1 LKAGDEA
8 KPTGMKDTDIS
19 EHDKTGVIRQVVY
32 RIGVGTVGSLI
43 LVFFLMGLVSISG
56 AVSFMPWSIGFNAA
70 LTGYTLLDK
79 TRNRLKHKRIVI
91 LGAGLSVGGAA
102 CLALNVTGVYLMGDV
117 LLSVGELIY
126 LPLIGIACSGFGAW
140 LAMKYLH
147 LE

>member
-1 LKAGDEA
+1 MERPIDMAEA
-8 KPTGMKDTDIS
+8 DMSSNDRS
-19 EHDKTGVIRQVVY
+19 LLVRQVVY
-32 RIGVGTVGSLI
+32 RIGVGAVGSLI

-79 TRNRLKHKRIVI
+79 TRHRLKHKWIVI
-91 LGAGLSVGGAA
+91 LGAGLSVGVVA

-117 LLSVGELIY
+117 LLSGGELIY